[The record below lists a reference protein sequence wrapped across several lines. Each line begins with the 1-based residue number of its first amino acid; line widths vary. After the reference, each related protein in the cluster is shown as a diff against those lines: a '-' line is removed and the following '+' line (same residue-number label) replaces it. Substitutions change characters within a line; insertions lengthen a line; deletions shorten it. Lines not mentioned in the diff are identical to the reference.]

1 MLNWL
6 SRYAFVVEELG
17 FGQDGRLTESVL
29 DVGCGPHGLAC
40 AVPGVEFVG
49 VDVSFPSEVEPGMVA
64 FRNEPGPLP
73 FEDAS
78 FETVICLDVLEH
90 IPPGGRLEF
99 VHELARVA
107 SRRVL
112 LACPSSEAAW
122 IDDSVRTHYRSR
134 GIPEPEWLSE
144 HDEFG
149 LPTYEDIRAVCESA
163 PGFATRELQMTNG
176 LLSTL
181 AVWADVFPDT
191 AAHAAMEADQLRAQW
206 LDVFVAGRFGN
217 CYRKGFVLERLP
229 ARRPR
234 VLASDLRDSVWLA
247 VRCPACGASALLAR
261 EWGALCRSCAH
272 AVQRETTGAF
282 NLTAASPD
290 RQRLLTPVRSSRGT
304 RLLLKP
310 DWSDLRSWVPI
321 LSRYAAGTDPETD
334 CALCVDAVES
344 DLGLQTIQELVA
356 SVCERGAG
364 GGAFGDVV
372 ILDTPYERDGL
383 SELTGLEDLT
393 KALGL
398 EPMMRPVEADAIA
411 AHAIAAKAFCDSLS
425 GVMARRL
432 YELAPDPWVSR
443 QPLATVRIA
452 TWRGHQTLVER
463 TIPSVL
469 AGTYRNVEV
478 VVCSDGPD
486 PEARA
491 AVEALRDPRV
501 RYTELAERPVYP
513 AQPWSFWETAGIHA
527 MNRAVDEARGSFI
540 FPLDH
545 DDAFTKDHV
554 EVLLRAAAEEGV
566 DFAYGRALME
576 DPDGGWWTVGSEPLQ
591 AGQVTHGAI
600 MFSSRLKHV
609 RLDPDCWLRSEPGD
623 WNMCRRISECSSG
636 VAFVPEVV
644 LAHFKERS
652 SLSEHGDSEST
663 HSYAIRQPDEIA
675 SDLTRT
681 GLDWLLD
688 LPLVTVPMH

>member
-6 SRYAFVVEELG
+6 SRYAFVVAELG
-17 FGQDGRLTESVL
+17 FGQDGMLTESVL

-40 AVPGVEFVG
+40 AAPGVEFVG
-49 VDVSFPSEVEPGMVA
+49 ADVSFPAAVAPGMIA
-64 FRNEPGPLP
+64 FRNAHGPLP

-90 IPPGGRLEF
+90 IPPGGRREF

-107 SRRVL
+107 ARRVL
-112 LACPSSEAAW
+112 LACPSSEGSW

-134 GIPEPEWLSE
+134 GIPEPEWLTE
-144 HDEFG
+144 HDEYG
-149 LPTYEDIRAVCESA
+149 LPTYDDIRAVCESA
-163 PGFATRELQMTNG
+163 PEFAARELQMTNG

-191 AAHAAMEADQLRAQW
+191 ASQAAMESDQFRKQW
-206 LDVFVAGRFGN
+206 LDVFVTGRFGN
-217 CYRKGFVLERLP
+217 CYRKGFAIERLP

-234 VLASDLRDSVWLA
+234 VLASDLHDSVWAA
-247 VRCPACGASALLAR
+247 VRCPVCGAAALLAR
-261 EWGALCRSCAH
+261 ERGALCRNCAH
-272 AVQRETTGAF
+272 AVLRESTGAF

-290 RQRLLTPVRSSRGT
+290 TQRLLAPVRSARGT

-310 DWSDLRSWVPI
+310 DWPDLRSWVPT
-321 LSRYAAGTDPETD
+321 LSRYVAGTDADTD
-334 CALCVDAVES
+334 CALCIDAVES

-356 SVCERGAG
+356 SVCSQAAG
-364 GGAFGDVV
+364 GSAFGDVV
-372 ILDTPYERDGL
+372 ILDTPYERGGL
-383 SELTGLEDLT
+383 SELTGLEDLFS
-393 KALGL
+393 ALRL
-398 EPMMRPVEADAIA
+398 EPVMRPVGVDAIA
-411 AHAIAAKAFCDSLS
+411 SHAAAAKAFCDSLS
-425 GVMARRL
+425 AVIARRV
-432 YELAPDPWVSR
+432 YQLAPDPWVSR
-443 QPLATVRIA
+443 QPLVTVRIA
-452 TWRGHQTLVER
+452 TWRGHETLIER
-463 TIPSVL
+463 TIPSVF
-469 AGTYRNVEV
+469 AGTYQNVEV

-491 AVEALRDPRV
+491 AVEAVRDPRV

-513 AQPWSFWETAGIHA
+513 AQPWSFWETGGIHA

-554 EVLLRAAAEEGV
+554 DVLLRVAAEEGA
-566 DFAYGRALME
+566 DFAYGQALME
-576 DPDGGWWTVGSEPLQ
+576 DPDGGWRTVGSEPLQ
-591 AGQVTHGAI
+591 LGQVTHGAI
-600 MFSSRLKHV
+600 MFSSRLEHV

-623 WNMCRRISECSSG
+623 WNMCRRISETGSR
-636 VAFVPEVV
+636 VAFAPHVV

-652 SLSEHGDSEST
+652 SLSEHGDSQST

-675 SDLTRT
+675 SDLART
-681 GLDWLLD
+681 SVDWLLD
-688 LPLVTVPMH
+688 LPLAAVPMR